1 MQILF
6 DQNQHNS
13 QNSSVAPLEAA
24 PDSERSD
31 AFSIPSNGIDLEDR
45 KNRITHGRPGDKISD
60 VDDLSGT
67 GNSAVKALENLD
79 INLQEIN
86 NLNNAAEAPSELLM
100 SEIHIN
106 NQNSAKK
113 EDGDLAE
120 ME

>member
-1 MQILF
+1 M
-6 DQNQHNS
+6 
-13 QNSSVAPLEAA
+13 EAA
-24 PDSERSD
+24 PESERSD
-31 AFSIPSNGIDLEDR
+31 AFSIPSAGIDSENDR
-45 KNRITHGRPGDKISD
+45 KNRIGRGCPGGKISD
-60 VDDLSGT
+60 VDNLSGT

-86 NLNNAAEAPSELLM
+86 NLNNAAEAPSELLI